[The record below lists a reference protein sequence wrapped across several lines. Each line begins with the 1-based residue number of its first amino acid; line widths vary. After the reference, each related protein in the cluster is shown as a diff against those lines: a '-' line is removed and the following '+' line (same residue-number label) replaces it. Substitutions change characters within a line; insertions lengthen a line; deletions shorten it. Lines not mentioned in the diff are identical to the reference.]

1 MFGLRA
7 CNVLSGI
14 LRMVT
19 RWLRP
24 HSGLLAPFPIIVIV
38 SVIFRSL
45 REIVSLVMRVIKV
58 DVWIR
63 I

>member
-24 HSGLLAPFPIIVIV
+24 PSRLARAF
-38 SVIFRSL
+38 SYYSNCFRDLQISAGNCVTGH
-45 REIVSLVMRVIKV
+45 EG
-58 DVWIR
+58 D
-63 I
+63 